1 MFLGLEFN
9 DYLRFS
15 MEITKRHF
23 LSLVALLAIPKGR
36 VSDFRE
42 KVMLPAS
49 ILALSVVER
58 IELQADVTEYF
69 I

>member
-15 MEITKRHF
+15 TEIPKRHF
-23 LSLVALLAIPKGR
+23 LSLVALLAILKGR
-36 VSDFRE
+36 VSTFRE
-42 KVMLPAS
+42 KVTLPLS

>member
-15 MEITKRHF
+15 TEILNWHF
-23 LSLVALLAIPKGR
+23 LSLVALLAILKGR
-36 VSDFRE
+36 VSTFWE
-42 KVMLPAS
+42 KVTLPLS